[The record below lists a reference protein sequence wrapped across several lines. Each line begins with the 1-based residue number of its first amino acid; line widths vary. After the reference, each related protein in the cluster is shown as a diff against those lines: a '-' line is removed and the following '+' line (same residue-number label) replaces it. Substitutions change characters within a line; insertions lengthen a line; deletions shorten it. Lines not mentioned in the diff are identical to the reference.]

1 MYLWRESCTSGL
13 VSFTKAAVT
22 KILGTR
28 DRCRSCENLRP
39 DALMCREEA
48 WGDFEKRAEGS
59 VLRVSV
65 KKSIPGLWSWEG
77 ARLHCGVRRGNAGVL
92 QEKPRA

>member
-1 MYLWRESCTSGL
+1 MREG
-13 VSFTKAAVT
+13 
-22 KILGTR
+22 
-28 DRCRSCENLRP
+28 
-39 DALMCREEA
+39 ALMCREEA